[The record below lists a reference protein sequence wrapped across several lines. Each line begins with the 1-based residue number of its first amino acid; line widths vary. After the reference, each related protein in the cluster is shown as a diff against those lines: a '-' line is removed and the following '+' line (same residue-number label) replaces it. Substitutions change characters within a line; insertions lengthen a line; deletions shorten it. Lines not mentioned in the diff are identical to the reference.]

1 MGDSTN
7 PLSPIYPT
15 RLLVMPHTHKSIA
28 LLLALLILSMI
39 FNAIFPIALYISA
52 LFEPDIMGYPDCD
65 IMNDWLAH
73 VLPILR
79 GATYIIGIR
88 ICLHYPYS

>member
-15 RLLVMPHTHKSIA
+15 RLLVMLHTHKSIA
-28 LLLALLILSMI
+28 LLLALLILGMI
-39 FNAIFPIALYISA
+39 CNALFPIALYISA
-52 LFEPDIMGYPDCD
+52 LFEPDITGYPDCD

-73 VLPILR
+73 VLPVLR
-79 GATYIIGIR
+79 EATYIIGIR
-88 ICLHYPYS
+88 ICLHYPIP

>member
-1 MGDSTN
+1 MSHTN
-7 PLSPIYPT
+7 
-15 RLLVMPHTHKSIA
+15 KSIA
-28 LLLALLILSMI
+28 LLLALLILSLV
-39 FNAIFPIALYISA
+39 FNALFPIALYISA

-65 IMNDWLAH
+65 IMNDWLAY

-79 GATYIIGIR
+79 ETTYNIGIR